1 MLTDYQ
7 LTVEYDRLER
17 ENAEAQKQAR
27 IASLDSIDIDEL
39 SQEQARRLVDYIQS
53 GELRPNRHLR

>member
-7 LTVEYDRLER
+7 LTVEYARLER

-53 GELRPNRHLR
+53 GELRPNRHLC

>member
-1 MLTDYQ
+1 MLSDYQ

-17 ENAEAQKQAR
+17 ENAEACKRAR
-27 IASLDSIDIDEL
+27 IASLDSIDVDDL
-39 SQEQARRLVDYIQS
+39 NQEQARRLVDYIQS

>member
-1 MLTDYQ
+1 MLSDYQ